1 ICSDCYVHLLR
12 VIETRMSRASIL
24 WRIHLHLAAFSQL
37 GVLTRIVIGRL
48 FSGSCSGNGRWT
60 WAPCVTGSGL
70 MVTGDTLFHDFPAN
84 VLGSFIIGLLSTGS
98 NLAAIYPCQ
107 CTTNNVSGLQLPS
120 LPRNSKLQSD
130 GELHIGLR
138 TGYCGSL
145 TTFSSWFMQVVILM
159 VGRSMPPGTVRGTH
173 WVQGMWAI
181 YLGMSGPLFA
191 LILGQHAALA
201 AAAFWV
207 AAEQT
212 SCRWQRPMWATD
224 VPAFKPIGTLTMQST
239 KAKPVLEAAEVA
251 EVAADPAPE
260 AAGAFG
266 SVAVSTGGNPPP
278 PALVLEVADGKLL
291 PANAEFAPT
300 AATAGVGLPA
310 NTLGAAASDSASP
323 APIRR
328 LTRPAKLLVDVAA
341 GSSFL
346 TLTGVSLAY
355 AYLDRS
361 TTPKNHRRYW
371 WFSILLGPAGC
382 FLRWHLSHLNGWRDG
397 WLQYG
402 TFAANMLGCVLDYV
416 CEALMF
422 RLAGSLTNTQQV
434 TLQGLMVGT
443 AGCLT
448 TVSTYVFEIQKLA
461 LASPILAYKYFLA
474 STVVP
479 VALGIL
485 VYGIPAWMGT

>member
-1 ICSDCYVHLLR
+1 
-12 VIETRMSRASIL
+12 
-24 WRIHLHLAAFSQL
+24 
-37 GVLTRIVIGRL
+37 
-48 FSGSCSGNGRWT
+48 
-60 WAPCVTGSGL
+60 
-70 MVTGDTLFHDFPAN
+70 
-84 VLGSFIIGLLSTGS
+84 
-98 NLAAIYPCQ
+98 
-107 CTTNNVSGLQLPS
+107 
-120 LPRNSKLQSD
+120 
-130 GELHIGLR
+130 
-138 TGYCGSL
+138 
-145 TTFSSWFMQVVILM
+145 M

-181 YLGMSGPLFA
+181 YLGISGPLFA

-201 AAAFWV
+201 AAALWA

-212 SCRWQRPMWATD
+212 SCRWQRPKRATD
-224 VPAFKPIGTLTMQST
+224 VPAFKPMGTLTAQIA
-239 KAKPVLEAAEVA
+239 KAKPLVEAEGAV
-251 EVAADPAPE
+251 DPAPE

-266 SVAVSTGGNPPP
+266 SVAASTEGNSPP
-278 PALVLEVADGKLL
+278 PALVLEVVDGTLQ
-291 PANAEFAPT
+291 PANAEFVPT
-300 AATAGVGLPA
+300 AATVDAGLAA
-310 NTLGAAASDSASP
+310 NTLSGPAPDSALP
-323 APIRR
+323 APILESSRR
-328 LTRPAKLLVDVAA
+328 LSCLSKLLVDVAV

-355 AYLDRS
+355 AYLDRN
-361 TTPKNHRRYW
+361 TAAKGHRRYW

-402 TFAANMLGCVLDYV
+402 TFTANMLGCVLDFV

-422 RLAGSLTNTQQV
+422 RLAGSLTNTQQM

-448 TVSTYVFEIQKLA
+448 TVSTYVVEIQKLA

-485 VYGIPAWMGT
+485 MYGIPAWTGT